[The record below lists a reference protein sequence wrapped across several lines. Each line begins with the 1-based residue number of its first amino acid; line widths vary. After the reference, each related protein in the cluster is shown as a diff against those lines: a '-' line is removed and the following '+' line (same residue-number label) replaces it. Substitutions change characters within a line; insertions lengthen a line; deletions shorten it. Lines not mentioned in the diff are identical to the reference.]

1 MGMDR
6 MWGLVGKEGSGWGK
20 GATFRARR
28 GQVGMGELE
37 VPVAHSDRMSR
48 KGLNVSIGDLGRF
61 GLKTEVFGM

>member
-48 KGLNVSIGDLGRF
+48 KG
-61 GLKTEVFGM
+61 